1 LQWPFCSA
9 SKSVSG
15 DGRTFALANQTFIF
29 GHGVWNV
36 CDGAHWLE
44 VMNEWEVLNNE
55 DPTAGA

>member
-1 LQWPFCSA
+1 
-9 SKSVSG
+9 
-15 DGRTFALANQTFIF
+15 LANQTFIF